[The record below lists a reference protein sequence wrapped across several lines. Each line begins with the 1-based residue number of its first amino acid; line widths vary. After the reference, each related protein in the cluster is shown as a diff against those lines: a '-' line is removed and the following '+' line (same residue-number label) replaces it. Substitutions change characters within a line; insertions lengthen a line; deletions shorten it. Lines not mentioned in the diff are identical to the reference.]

1 MTYIPKS
8 YGAQDVEPTAPRHSE
23 AARAAYADAPALH
36 ADGAC
41 GVTDMPAMPGV
52 STATDVQ
59 KTMVYPRPR
68 AYQQAPAFLQ
78 DAYQQDAYSQQA
90 CQQDAYSQQAYQQN
104 AYQSEYNLPQ
114 NAAFP
119 QNAYQQNA
127 YQQQAY
133 TQDAYQQ
140 EPSYEQPAMYP
151 QEPRT
156 QARVYQPQAAPR
168 YDVPQTSRYASPQPA
183 ASPQRLQR
191 AAVPSPQR
199 PQHTPAL
206 AHGALNTV
214 SSVSPSELL
223 SALPF
228 PLRHTL
234 AFCCIA
240 LAWCLRM
247 FSWAQV
253 AVCVVSMIGF
263 GPLRA
268 LVMYANLAVQS
279 LVPQFLL
286 GYAVIPTVFGG
297 VLRGDLVFVAVLC
310 ACFDFLLQKLA
321 YRLRQ

>member
-8 YGAQDVEPTAPRHSE
+8 YGAQDVEPTSPRHS
-23 AARAAYADAPALH
+23 ASARVVYADAPAAR
-36 ADGAC
+36 ADEASS
-41 GVTDMPAMPGV
+41 VPYVPTVP
-52 STATDVQ
+52 DVQ

-68 AYQQAPAFLQ
+68 AYQQAAAYTQ
-78 DAYQQDAYSQQA
+78 DAYQQDAY
-90 CQQDAYSQQAYQQN
+90 
-104 AYQSEYNLPQ
+104 
-114 NAAFP
+114 
-119 QNAYQQNA
+119 
-127 YQQQAY
+127 QQQVY

-140 EPSYEQPAMYP
+140 EYYYEQPAMYP

-214 SSVSPSELL
+214 PSVSPSELL

>member
-8 YGAQDVEPTAPRHSE
+8 YGAQDVEPTSPRHS
-23 AARAAYADAPALH
+23 ASARAVYADAPAFR
-36 ADGAC
+36 ADEASS
-41 GVTDMPAMPGV
+41 VPYVPTVPDA
-52 STATDVQ
+52 Q

-68 AYQQAPAFLQ
+68 AYQQAA
-78 DAYQQDAYSQQA
+78 
-90 CQQDAYSQQAYQQN
+90 
-104 AYQSEYNLPQ
+104 
-114 NAAFP
+114 
-119 QNAYQQNA
+119 
-127 YQQQAY
+127 AY

-140 EPSYEQPAMYP
+140 EVYTQDAYQQEPYYEQPAMYL

-156 QARVYQPQAAPR
+156 QARVYQPQAAPH

-214 SSVSPSELL
+214 PSVSPSELL

>member
-8 YGAQDVEPTAPRHSE
+8 YGAQDVEPTSPRHS
-23 AARAAYADAPALH
+23 ASARAVYADAPAFR
-36 ADGAC
+36 ADEASS
-41 GVTDMPAMPGV
+41 VPYVPTVP
-52 STATDVQ
+52 DVQ

-68 AYQQAPAFLQ
+68 AYQQAAAYTQ
-78 DAYQQDAYSQQA
+78 DAYQQDAY
-90 CQQDAYSQQAYQQN
+90 
-104 AYQSEYNLPQ
+104 
-114 NAAFP
+114 
-119 QNAYQQNA
+119 
-127 YQQQAY
+127 QQQVY

-140 EPSYEQPAMYP
+140 EPYYEQPAMYP
-151 QEPRT
+151 QEPRA
-156 QARVYQPQAAPR
+156 QARMYQPQPAPR
-168 YDVPQTSRYASPQPA
+168 YDVPQTPRYAQPQPA
-183 ASPQRLQR
+183 TSPQRLQR

-199 PQHTPAL
+199 PQRTPVPAQS
-206 AHGALNTV
+206 AFNTV
-214 SSVSPSELL
+214 PSASPSEIL

-228 PLRHTL
+228 PLRHVL
-234 AFCCIA
+234 ALCCIA
-240 LAWCLRM
+240 LAWCLRV

>member
-8 YGAQDVEPTAPRHSE
+8 YGAQDVEPTSPRHS
-23 AARAAYADAPALH
+23 ASARAVYADAPVPC
-36 ADGAC
+36 ADEASN
-41 GVTDMPAMPGV
+41 VPYVPTV
-52 STATDVQ
+52 SDVQ

-68 AYQQAPAFLQ
+68 AYQQTAAYTQ
-78 DAYQQDAYSQQA
+78 DAYQQD
-90 CQQDAYSQQAYQQN
+90 
-104 AYQSEYNLPQ
+104 
-114 NAAFP
+114 
-119 QNAYQQNA
+119 A

-140 EPSYEQPAMYP
+140 EPYYEQPAMYP

-156 QARVYQPQAAPR
+156 QARMYQPQAAPR
-168 YDVPQTSRYASPQPA
+168 YAQPQPA

-191 AAVPSPQR
+191 VPAASPQR
-199 PQHTPAL
+199 PQRTPAP
-206 AHGALNTV
+206 AQNAFNTV
-214 SSVSPSELL
+214 PSVSPSELL

-228 PLRHTL
+228 PLRHVL
-234 AFCCIA
+234 ALCCIA
-240 LAWCLRM
+240 LAWCLRV

-310 ACFDFLLQKLA
+310 ACFDFLLQRLA

>member
-8 YGAQDVEPTAPRHSE
+8 YGAQDVEPTSPRHS
-23 AARAAYADAPALH
+23 ASARAAYADAPVPR
-36 ADGAC
+36 ADEASN
-41 GVTDMPAMPGV
+41 VPYVPTV
-52 STATDVQ
+52 SDVQ

-68 AYQQAPAFLQ
+68 AYQQAAAYTQ
-78 DAYQQDAYSQQA
+78 DAYQQD
-90 CQQDAYSQQAYQQN
+90 
-104 AYQSEYNLPQ
+104 
-114 NAAFP
+114 
-119 QNAYQQNA
+119 A

-140 EPSYEQPAMYP
+140 EPYYEQPAMYP

-156 QARVYQPQAAPR
+156 QARMYQPQAAPR
-168 YDVPQTSRYASPQPA
+168 YAQPQTPRYAQPQPA

-199 PQHTPAL
+199 PQRTPAP
-206 AHGALNTV
+206 AQNAFNTV
-214 SSVSPSELL
+214 PSASPSELL
-223 SALPF
+223 SSLPF
-228 PLRHTL
+228 PLRHVFAL
-234 AFCCIA
+234 CCIA
-240 LAWCLRM
+240 LAWCLRV

>member
-23 AARAAYADAPALH
+23 AARAAYADAPALR

-52 STATDVQ
+52 STAPDVQ
-59 KTMVYPRPR
+59 KTMVYPRAR
-68 AYQQAPAFLQ
+68 AYQQAPAFPQ
-78 DAYQQDAYSQQA
+78 DAYQQDAY
-90 CQQDAYSQQAYQQN
+90 
-104 AYQSEYNLPQ
+104 
-114 NAAFP
+114 
-119 QNAYQQNA
+119 
-127 YQQQAY
+127 QQQVY

-140 EPSYEQPAMYP
+140 EPYYEQPAMYL

-156 QARVYQPQAAPR
+156 QARMYQPQPAPR
-168 YDVPQTSRYASPQPA
+168 YDMPQTPRYAQPQSA

-199 PQHTPAL
+199 PQRTPVPAQN
-206 AHGALNTV
+206 AFNTV
-214 SSVSPSELL
+214 PSASPSELL

-228 PLRHTL
+228 PLRHVL
-234 AFCCIA
+234 ALCCIA
-240 LAWCLRM
+240 LAWCLRV

>member
-8 YGAQDVEPTAPRHSE
+8 YGAQDVEPTSPRHS
-23 AARAAYADAPALH
+23 ASARAVYADAPAAR
-36 ADGAC
+36 ADEASS
-41 GVTDMPAMPGV
+41 VPYVPTVP
-52 STATDVQ
+52 DVQ

-68 AYQQAPAFLQ
+68 AYQQAAAYTQ
-78 DAYQQDAYSQQA
+78 DAYQQQV
-90 CQQDAYSQQAYQQN
+90 
-104 AYQSEYNLPQ
+104 
-114 NAAFP
+114 
-119 QNAYQQNA
+119 
-127 YQQQAY
+127 Y

-140 EPSYEQPAMYP
+140 EPYYEQPAMYP

-156 QARVYQPQAAPR
+156 QARMYQPQPAPR
-168 YDVPQTSRYASPQPA
+168 YDVPQTPRYAQPQPA
-183 ASPQRLQR
+183 TSPQRLQR

-199 PQHTPAL
+199 PQRTPVPAQS
-206 AHGALNTV
+206 AFNTV
-214 SSVSPSELL
+214 PSASPSEIL

-228 PLRHTL
+228 PLRHVL
-234 AFCCIA
+234 ALCCIA
-240 LAWCLRM
+240 LAWCLRV

>member
-8 YGAQDVEPTAPRHSE
+8 YGAQDVEPTAPRHS
-23 AARAAYADAPALH
+23 ASARAVYADAPAFR
-36 ADGAC
+36 ADEASS
-41 GVTDMPAMPGV
+41 VPYVPTVPDA
-52 STATDVQ
+52 Q

-68 AYQQAPAFLQ
+68 AYQQAAAYTQ
-78 DAYQQDAYSQQA
+78 DAYQQD
-90 CQQDAYSQQAYQQN
+90 DYQQ
-104 AYQSEYNLPQ
+104 EV
-114 NAAFP
+114 
-119 QNAYQQNA
+119 
-127 YQQQAY
+127 Y

>member
-23 AARAAYADAPALH
+23 AARAAYADAPALR

-52 STATDVQ
+52 STAPDVQ
-59 KTMVYPRPR
+59 KTMVYPRAR
-68 AYQQAPAFLQ
+68 AYQQAAAYTQ
-78 DAYQQDAYSQQA
+78 DAYQQQVYA
-90 CQQDAYSQQAYQQN
+90 QD
-104 AYQSEYNLPQ
+104 
-114 NAAFP
+114 
-119 QNAYQQNA
+119 A
-127 YQQQAY
+127 YQQQVY

-140 EPSYEQPAMYP
+140 EPYYEQPAMYP

-156 QARVYQPQAAPR
+156 QVRVYQPQAAPR
-168 YDVPQTSRYASPQPA
+168 YDMPQTSRYASPQPA

-191 AAVPSPQR
+191 SAVPSPQR

-214 SSVSPSELL
+214 PSVSPSELL

-228 PLRHTL
+228 PLRHVL

>member
-8 YGAQDVEPTAPRHSE
+8 YGAQDVEPTSPRHNAS
-23 AARAAYADAPALH
+23 ARAVYADAPAFR
-36 ADGAC
+36 ADEASS
-41 GVTDMPAMPGV
+41 VPYVPTVP
-52 STATDVQ
+52 DVQ
-59 KTMVYPRPR
+59 KTMVYPR
-68 AYQQAPAFLQ
+68 AYQQAAAYTQ
-78 DAYQQDAYSQQA
+78 DAYQQQV
-90 CQQDAYSQQAYQQN
+90 
-104 AYQSEYNLPQ
+104 
-114 NAAFP
+114 
-119 QNAYQQNA
+119 
-127 YQQQAY
+127 Y

-140 EPSYEQPAMYP
+140 EPYYEQPAMYP

-156 QARVYQPQAAPR
+156 QARMYQPQPAPR
-168 YDVPQTSRYASPQPA
+168 YDVPQTPRYAQPQPA
-183 ASPQRLQR
+183 T
-191 AAVPSPQR
+191 SPQR
-199 PQHTPAL
+199 PQRTPVPAQS
-206 AHGALNTV
+206 AFNTV
-214 SSVSPSELL
+214 PSASPSEIL

>member
-23 AARAAYADAPALH
+23 AARAAYADAPALR

-52 STATDVQ
+52 STAPDVQ
-59 KTMVYPRPR
+59 KTMVYPRAR
-68 AYQQAPAFLQ
+68 AYQQAPAFPQ
-78 DAYQQDAYSQQA
+78 DAYQQDAYQQ
-90 CQQDAYSQQAYQQN
+90 QVYTQD
-104 AYQSEYNLPQ
+104 
-114 NAAFP
+114 
-119 QNAYQQNA
+119 A
-127 YQQQAY
+127 YQQQVY

-140 EPSYEQPAMYP
+140 EPYYEQPEMYP

-214 SSVSPSELL
+214 PSVSPSELL

>member
-8 YGAQDVEPTAPRHSE
+8 YGAQDVEPTSPRHS
-23 AARAAYADAPALH
+23 ASARAVYADAPAAR
-36 ADGAC
+36 ADEASS
-41 GVTDMPAMPGV
+41 VPYVPTVP
-52 STATDVQ
+52 DVQ
-59 KTMVYPRPR
+59 KTMVYSRPR
-68 AYQQAPAFLQ
+68 AYQQAAAYTQ
-78 DAYQQDAYSQQA
+78 DAYQQDAY
-90 CQQDAYSQQAYQQN
+90 
-104 AYQSEYNLPQ
+104 
-114 NAAFP
+114 
-119 QNAYQQNA
+119 
-127 YQQQAY
+127 QQQVY

-140 EPSYEQPAMYP
+140 EPYYEQPAMYP

-156 QARVYQPQAAPR
+156 QARMYQPQPAPR
-168 YDVPQTSRYASPQPA
+168 YDVPQTPRYAQPQSA

-199 PQHTPAL
+199 PQRTPVPAQN
-206 AHGALNTV
+206 AFNTV
-214 SSVSPSELL
+214 PSASPSELL

-228 PLRHTL
+228 PLRHVL
-234 AFCCIA
+234 ALCCIA
-240 LAWCLRM
+240 LAWCLRV

>member
-8 YGAQDVEPTAPRHSE
+8 YGAQDVEPTSPRHS
-23 AARAAYADAPALH
+23 ASARAVYADAPAAR
-36 ADGAC
+36 ADEASN
-41 GVTDMPAMPGV
+41 VPYMPTVP
-52 STATDVQ
+52 DVQ

-90 CQQDAYSQQAYQQN
+90 YQQN
-104 AYQSEYNLPQ
+104 AYQPEYNLPQ

-119 QNAYQQNA
+119 QNAYQPEA
-127 YQQQAY
+127 VF
-133 TQDAYQQ
+133 QQ
-140 EPSYEQPAMYP
+140 EPSYEQPEMYP

-214 SSVSPSELL
+214 PSVSPSELL

>member
-8 YGAQDVEPTAPRHSE
+8 YGAQDVEPTSPRHS
-23 AARAAYADAPALH
+23 ASARAVYADAPAAR
-36 ADGAC
+36 ADEASS
-41 GVTDMPAMPGV
+41 VPYVPTVP
-52 STATDVQ
+52 DVQ

-68 AYQQAPAFLQ
+68 AYQQAAAYTQ
-78 DAYQQDAYSQQA
+78 DAYQQQV
-90 CQQDAYSQQAYQQN
+90 
-104 AYQSEYNLPQ
+104 
-114 NAAFP
+114 
-119 QNAYQQNA
+119 
-127 YQQQAY
+127 Y

-140 EPSYEQPAMYP
+140 EPYYEQPAMYP

-156 QARVYQPQAAPR
+156 QARMYQPQAAPR
-168 YDVPQTSRYASPQPA
+168 YDVPQTPRYAQPQPA
-183 ASPQRLQR
+183 TSPQRLQR

-199 PQHTPAL
+199 PQRTPVPAES
-206 AHGALNTV
+206 AFNTV
-214 SSVSPSELL
+214 PSASPSELL

-228 PLRHTL
+228 PLRHVL
-234 AFCCIA
+234 ALCCIA
-240 LAWCLRM
+240 LAWCLRV

>member
-8 YGAQDVEPTAPRHSE
+8 YGAQDVETTSPRHS
-23 AARAAYADAPALH
+23 ASARAVYADEPVPR
-36 ADGAC
+36 ADEASN
-41 GVTDMPAMPGV
+41 VPYVPTVP
-52 STATDVQ
+52 DVQ

-68 AYQQAPAFLQ
+68 AHQQAAAYTQ
-78 DAYQQDAYSQQA
+78 D
-90 CQQDAYSQQAYQQN
+90 
-104 AYQSEYNLPQ
+104 
-114 NAAFP
+114 
-119 QNAYQQNA
+119 A

-140 EPSYEQPAMYP
+140 EYYYEQPAMYP

-156 QARVYQPQAAPR
+156 QARMYQPQAAPR
-168 YDVPQTSRYASPQPA
+168 YAQPQTPRYVQPQPA

-199 PQHTPAL
+199 PQRTPAP
-206 AHGALNTV
+206 AQSAFNTV
-214 SSVSPSELL
+214 PSASPSELL

-228 PLRHTL
+228 PLRHVL
-234 AFCCIA
+234 ALCCIA

-268 LVMYANLAVQS
+268 LVMYANLTVQS
-279 LVPQFLL
+279 LVPRFLL

>member
-23 AARAAYADAPALH
+23 AARAAYADAPALR

-52 STATDVQ
+52 STAPDVQ
-59 KTMVYPRPR
+59 KTMVYPRAR
-68 AYQQAPAFLQ
+68 AYQQAPAFPQ
-78 DAYQQDAYSQQA
+78 DAYQQDAYA
-90 CQQDAYSQQAYQQN
+90 QQAYQQD

-119 QNAYQQNA
+119 QNAYQQDV
-127 YQQQAY
+127 YQQNTYQPEAVF
-133 TQDAYQQ
+133 QQ
-140 EPSYEQPAMYP
+140 EPYYEQPAMYP

-156 QARVYQPQAAPR
+156 QVRVYQPQAAPR
-168 YDVPQTSRYASPQPA
+168 YDMPQTSRYASPQPA

-191 AAVPSPQR
+191 TPVPSPQR

-214 SSVSPSELL
+214 PSVSPSELL

-228 PLRHTL
+228 PLRHVL

-310 ACFDFLLQKLA
+310 ACFDFLLQKLV

>member
-8 YGAQDVEPTAPRHSE
+8 YGAQDVEPTSPRHS
-23 AARAAYADAPALH
+23 ASARAVYADAPAAR
-36 ADGAC
+36 ADEASN
-41 GVTDMPAMPGV
+41 VPYMPTVPG
-52 STATDVQ
+52 VQ

-68 AYQQAPAFLQ
+68 AYQQAAAYTQ
-78 DAYQQDAYSQQA
+78 DAYQQDAH
-90 CQQDAYSQQAYQQN
+90 
-104 AYQSEYNLPQ
+104 
-114 NAAFP
+114 
-119 QNAYQQNA
+119 
-127 YQQQAY
+127 QQQVY

-140 EPSYEQPAMYP
+140 EPYYEQPAMYL

-156 QARVYQPQAAPR
+156 QARMYQPQPAPR
-168 YDVPQTSRYASPQPA
+168 YDMPQTPRYAQPQSA

-199 PQHTPAL
+199 PQRTPVPAQN
-206 AHGALNTV
+206 AFNTV
-214 SSVSPSELL
+214 PSASPSELL

-228 PLRHTL
+228 PLRHVL
-234 AFCCIA
+234 ALCCIA
-240 LAWCLRM
+240 LAWCLRV

-268 LVMYANLAVQS
+268 LVMYVNLAVQS

>member
-8 YGAQDVEPTAPRHSE
+8 YGAQDVEPTSPRHS
-23 AARAAYADAPALH
+23 ASARAVYADAPVPR
-36 ADGAC
+36 ADEASN
-41 GVTDMPAMPGV
+41 VPYVPTV
-52 STATDVQ
+52 SDVQ

-68 AYQQAPAFLQ
+68 AYQQTAAYTQ
-78 DAYQQDAYSQQA
+78 DAYQQDAYQQQA
-90 CQQDAYSQQAYQQN
+90 YTQDAYQQDAYQQQAYTQD
-104 AYQSEYNLPQ
+104 
-114 NAAFP
+114 
-119 QNAYQQNA
+119 AYQQDA

-140 EPSYEQPAMYP
+140 EYYYEQPAMYP

-156 QARVYQPQAAPR
+156 QARMYQPQAAPR
-168 YDVPQTSRYASPQPA
+168 YAQPQPA

-199 PQHTPAL
+199 PQRTPAP
-206 AHGALNTV
+206 AQNAFNTV
-214 SSVSPSELL
+214 PSASPSELL
-223 SALPF
+223 SSLPF
-228 PLRHTL
+228 PLRHVL
-234 AFCCIA
+234 ALCCIA
-240 LAWCLRM
+240 LAWCLRV

-310 ACFDFLLQKLA
+310 ACFDFLLQRLA

>member
-23 AARAAYADAPALH
+23 AARAAYADAPALR

-52 STATDVQ
+52 STAPDVQ
-59 KTMVYPRPR
+59 KTMVYPRAR
-68 AYQQAPAFLQ
+68 AYQQAPAFPQ
-78 DAYQQDAYSQQA
+78 DAYQQQV
-90 CQQDAYSQQAYQQN
+90 
-104 AYQSEYNLPQ
+104 
-114 NAAFP
+114 
-119 QNAYQQNA
+119 
-127 YQQQAY
+127 Y

-140 EPSYEQPAMYP
+140 EPYYEQPAMYP

-156 QARVYQPQAAPR
+156 QVRVYQPQAAPR
-168 YDVPQTSRYASPQPA
+168 YDMPQTSRYASPQPA

-191 AAVPSPQR
+191 TPVPSPQR

-214 SSVSPSELL
+214 PSVSPSELL

-228 PLRHTL
+228 PLRHVL

-310 ACFDFLLQKLA
+310 ACFDFLLQKLV

>member
-8 YGAQDVEPTAPRHSE
+8 YGAQDVETTSPRHS
-23 AARAAYADAPALH
+23 ASARAVYADEPVPR
-36 ADGAC
+36 ADEASN
-41 GVTDMPAMPGV
+41 VPYVPTVP
-52 STATDVQ
+52 DVQ

-68 AYQQAPAFLQ
+68 AHQQAA
-78 DAYQQDAYSQQA
+78 
-90 CQQDAYSQQAYQQN
+90 
-104 AYQSEYNLPQ
+104 
-114 NAAFP
+114 
-119 QNAYQQNA
+119 
-127 YQQQAY
+127 AY

-140 EPSYEQPAMYP
+140 EYYYEQPAMYP

-156 QARVYQPQAAPR
+156 QARMYQPQAAPR
-168 YDVPQTSRYASPQPA
+168 YAQPQTPRYVQPQPA

-199 PQHTPAL
+199 PQRTPAP
-206 AHGALNTV
+206 AQSAFNTV
-214 SSVSPSELL
+214 PSASPSELL

-228 PLRHTL
+228 PLRHVL
-234 AFCCIA
+234 ALCCIA

-279 LVPQFLL
+279 LVPRFLL

>member
-23 AARAAYADAPALH
+23 AARAVYADAPALR
-36 ADGAC
+36 ADEAC

-52 STATDVQ
+52 STAHDVQ

-68 AYQQAPAFLQ
+68 AYQQAAAYTQ
-78 DAYQQDAYSQQA
+78 DAYQQQV
-90 CQQDAYSQQAYQQN
+90 
-104 AYQSEYNLPQ
+104 
-114 NAAFP
+114 
-119 QNAYQQNA
+119 
-127 YQQQAY
+127 Y

-140 EPSYEQPAMYP
+140 EPYYEQPAMYP

-156 QARVYQPQAAPR
+156 QVRVYQPQAAPR
-168 YDVPQTSRYASPQPA
+168 YDMPQTSRYASPQPA

-191 AAVPSPQR
+191 TPVPSPQR

-214 SSVSPSELL
+214 PSVSPSELL

-228 PLRHTL
+228 PLRHVL

-310 ACFDFLLQKLA
+310 ACFDFLLQKLV

>member
-1 MTYIPKS
+1 
-8 YGAQDVEPTAPRHSE
+8 
-23 AARAAYADAPALH
+23 
-36 ADGAC
+36 
-41 GVTDMPAMPGV
+41 
-52 STATDVQ
+52 
-59 KTMVYPRPR
+59 MVYPRAR
-68 AYQQAPAFLQ
+68 AYQQAAAYTQ
-78 DAYQQDAYSQQA
+78 DAYQQQV
-90 CQQDAYSQQAYQQN
+90 
-104 AYQSEYNLPQ
+104 
-114 NAAFP
+114 
-119 QNAYQQNA
+119 
-127 YQQQAY
+127 Y

-140 EPSYEQPAMYP
+140 EPYYEQPAMYP

-156 QARVYQPQAAPR
+156 QVRVYQPQAAPR
-168 YDVPQTSRYASPQPA
+168 YDMPQTSRYASPQPA

-191 AAVPSPQR
+191 TPVPSPQR

-214 SSVSPSELL
+214 PSVSPSELL

-228 PLRHTL
+228 PLRHVL

-310 ACFDFLLQKLA
+310 ACFDFLLQKLV

>member
-23 AARAAYADAPALH
+23 AARAAYADAPALR

-52 STATDVQ
+52 STAPDVQ
-59 KTMVYPRPR
+59 KTMVYPRAR
-68 AYQQAPAFLQ
+68 AYQQAAAYTQ
-78 DAYQQDAYSQQA
+78 DAYQQQV
-90 CQQDAYSQQAYQQN
+90 
-104 AYQSEYNLPQ
+104 
-114 NAAFP
+114 
-119 QNAYQQNA
+119 
-127 YQQQAY
+127 Y

-140 EPSYEQPAMYP
+140 EPYYEQPAMYP

-156 QARVYQPQAAPR
+156 QVRVYQPQAAPR

-214 SSVSPSELL
+214 PSVSPSELL

>member
-23 AARAAYADAPALH
+23 AARAAHADAPALR

-52 STATDVQ
+52 STAPDVQ
-59 KTMVYPRPR
+59 KTMVYPRAR
-68 AYQQAPAFLQ
+68 AYQQAPAFPQ
-78 DAYQQDAYSQQA
+78 DAYQQDAYA
-90 CQQDAYSQQAYQQN
+90 QQAYQQD

-119 QNAYQQNA
+119 QNAYQQDV
-127 YQQQAY
+127 YQQNTYQPEAVF
-133 TQDAYQQ
+133 QQ
-140 EPSYEQPAMYP
+140 EPSYEQPEMYP

-214 SSVSPSELL
+214 PSVSPSELL